1 MLGILSTEIRLYVI
15 PEDGESLTAKL
26 VNLLYF
32 TVQQIYLSL
41 VTVFDIKARRD
52 PVEESNF
59 VLLTG
64 LDQVLDILAL
74 LLSVE
79 FSPPGSVF
87 GVILRGVPSVS
98 FTL

>member
-41 VTVFDIKARRD
+41 VTVLDIQARRD

-59 VLLTG
+59 VLLAG